1 MGERSGGEEW
11 KGGVGERSGREE
23 WEGGVG
29 GKQKMKERGETG
41 DNVGLM
47 NGILYS
53 YILVSPDFTVAA
65 HIPGHILNQTTFET
79 IIVSISP
86 SQH

>member
-1 MGERSGGEEW
+1 M
-11 KGGVGERSGREE
+11 GERSGREE
-23 WEGGVG
+23 WRGGVG
-29 GKQKMKERGETG
+29 GRSGRETEDERERGTG

-65 HIPGHILNQTTFET
+65 HIPGHILSQSTFET
-79 IIVSISP
+79 TFASISP

>member
-1 MGERSGGEEW
+1 MEGRSGREEWRGGVGERSGGEEW
-11 KGGVGERSGREE
+11 ERGAE
-23 WEGGVG
+23 